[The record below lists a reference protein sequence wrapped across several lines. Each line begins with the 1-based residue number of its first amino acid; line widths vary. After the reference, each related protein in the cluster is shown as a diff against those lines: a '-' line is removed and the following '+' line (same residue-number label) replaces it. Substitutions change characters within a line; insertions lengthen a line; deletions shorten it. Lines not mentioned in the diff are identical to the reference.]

1 MDLATVLGS
10 GVVAAI
16 VAWITPLGKFQA
28 ERLKDRRERRAK
40 LISDSRHHISSLL
53 RSDEPPTLFLED
65 YQYIAIR
72 PFLDKKALIAIEAM
86 DKPGNVSNS
95 ASHGVFKSSR
105 LQVLTFELER
115 LEKKWKLV

>member
-1 MDLATVLGS
+1 MDLATVIGS
-10 GVVAAI
+10 VVVAAI

-28 ERLKDRRERRAK
+28 ERLKVRREMRIK

-72 PFLDKKALIAIEAM
+72 PFLTKTALIRIEE
-86 DKPGNVSNS
+86 SNPS
-95 ASHGVFKSSR
+95 QAVNTSSYGLLKSPR
-105 LQVLTFELER
+105 LQVLALELER
-115 LEKKWKLV
+115 LEKKWKLI

>member
-1 MDLATVLGS
+1 MDLATVIGS

-16 VAWITPLGKFQA
+16 IAWITPLGKFQA
-28 ERLKDRRERRAK
+28 ERLRGRREMRTK

-72 PFLDKKALIAIEAM
+72 PFLTKPALIRIEAS
-86 DKPGNVSNS
+86 DPSPAVKSS
-95 ASHGVFKSSR
+95 SYGVFKSSR
-105 LQVLTFELER
+105 LQVLALELER
-115 LEKKWKLV
+115 LEKKWKLI